1 LKTQDIVNLV
11 IDLMSEI
18 CHVSAIAEPGLT
30 LRRDTFVLDPF
41 VRDVNESRCCPRRA
55 GPDSKPWFAGDA
67 VTAILVMDDVAAR
80 ADAAAAETGTAAPK
94 IPRAPSRFTAS
105 VYNDEAAPPPLD
117 SLGDLVKQIAKL
129 SKE

>member
-1 LKTQDIVNLV
+1 
-11 IDLMSEI
+11 MPGGCAGRSE
-18 CHVSAIAEPGLT
+18 SDAE
-30 LRRDTFVLDPF
+30 F
-41 VRDVNESRCCPRRA
+41 
-55 GPDSKPWFAGDA
+55 WFAGDA
-67 VTAILVMDDVAAR
+67 ITAILVMDDVAAR

-94 IPRAPSRFTAS
+94 IPRAPARFTAS